1 MMDNLAGVRL
11 AASKITSFV
20 EDNVQKGQ
28 TYETQANF
36 NILLDSLA
44 NEVKLS
50 CTNGVTFEEVYRVLK
65 EEAKPIVD
73 SETLSVFMK
82 SLEKSAREWNKSRRD
97 KKGIVMN

>member
-1 MMDNLAGVRL
+1 MDNLAGVRL
-11 AASKITSFV
+11 AASKLTSFV

-28 TYETQANF
+28 TYENQATF

-50 CTNGVTFEEVYRVLK
+50 CTNGVKFEEVFRVLQ
-65 EEAKPIVD
+65 EEGKPIAD
-73 SETLSVFMK
+73 SQTLKEFTK
-82 SLEKSAREWNKSRRD
+82 ALEKSAREWNKTRRD